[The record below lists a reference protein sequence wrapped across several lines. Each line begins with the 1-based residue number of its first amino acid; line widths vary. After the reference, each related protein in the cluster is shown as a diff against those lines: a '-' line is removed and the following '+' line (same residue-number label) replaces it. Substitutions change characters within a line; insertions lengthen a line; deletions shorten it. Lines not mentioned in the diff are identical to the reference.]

1 MTAFKKIGALVRSM
15 KFLSFEVALY
25 YQFIIQ
31 PFMKYCCHVWA
42 GALNCYLDMLD
53 KLQKQVCGAISP
65 SLVSPLETLPYRQY
79 LASLSLFYRYF

>member
-25 YQFIIQ
+25 YQSIIQ
-31 PFMKYCCHVWA
+31 PFMKYCYHVWA

-53 KLQKQVCGAISP
+53 KLQKQACGAISP
-65 SLVSPLETLPYRQY
+65 SLVSPLETLAYRQC